1 MLKPISQ
8 AEREPVASAGPG
20 DAGTQQ
26 PPLPCLIEYMAR
38 NEYWLGE
45 PEVLRAL
52 FARAESGEAWAQYR
66 AGKLCYEGGIVFQS
80 ILLLVIVPAAI
91 LSAVTEF
98 TASWPAPT
106 APATTRAAIMA

>member
-1 MLKPISQ
+1 MLTSMVQ
-8 AEREPVASAGPG
+8 AERERVALARPG
-20 DAGTQQ
+20 DAGAHQ

-38 NEYWLGE
+38 NEYWAGE

-52 FARAESGEAWAQYR
+52 FDLAKSGEAWAQYR